1 MIVQFLELYLHLVVD
16 LCFVLLLLFLVFFFC
31 CCYFLFVCL
40 FFPYF
45 INEIDIVLF
54 I

>member
-1 MIVQFLELYLHLVVD
+1 MIFLDVYLHLVVD
-16 LCFVLLLLFLVFFFC
+16 LCFVLLLLFLVFLC
-31 CCYFLFVCL
+31 VVVVIFLFVCL

-45 INEIDIVLF
+45 INEMDIVLS